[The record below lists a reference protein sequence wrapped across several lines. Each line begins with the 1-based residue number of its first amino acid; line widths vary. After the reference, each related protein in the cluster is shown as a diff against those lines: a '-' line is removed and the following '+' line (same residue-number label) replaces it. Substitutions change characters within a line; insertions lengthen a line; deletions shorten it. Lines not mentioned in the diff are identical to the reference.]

1 MRAVTYLNQLFFAI
15 NSISLSR
22 LVLQIP
28 VGFSSNGKPNRIY
41 HWNIPVL
48 KKIIN
53 SNQSRRNPNLRN
65 AVDYEDELLDIKHIP
80 TWTKP
85 WENEAMDKHIVPN
98 SKTSEKLIKK
108 KSPSYYAPTKP
119 KHTGFKKY
127 FSGNGKPKSFYV
139 IDNKNHKPIQYHK
152 LIS

>member
-1 MRAVTYLNQLFFAI
+1 M
-15 NSISLSR
+15 
-22 LVLQIP
+22 
-28 VGFSSNGKPNRIY
+28 
-41 HWNIPVL
+41 

-65 AVDYEDELLDIKHIP
+65 AVDYEDDLIDIKHIP
-80 TWTKP
+80 TWQKP
-85 WENEAMDKHIVPN
+85 WENEAMDKHLIKN
-98 SKTSEKLIKK
+98 TGLNGHTEKMIKK

-119 KHTGFKKY
+119 KHTNFKKY